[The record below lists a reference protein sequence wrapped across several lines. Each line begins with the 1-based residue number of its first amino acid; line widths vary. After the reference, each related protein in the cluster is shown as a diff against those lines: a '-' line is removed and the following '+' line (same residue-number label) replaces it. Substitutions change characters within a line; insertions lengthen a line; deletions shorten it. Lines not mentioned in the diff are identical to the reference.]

1 MQLNL
6 SYITNSHTKF
16 VVVLD
21 EFSPREDLLTKVR
34 AGRCIHA
41 TPPPCTF
48 AERAARASP
57 LLPACNARPRR
68 SLLTRHVTQ

>member
-41 TPPPCTF
+41 LPPRPCTTVKWGC
-48 AERAARASP
+48 AGVTAAALLSCFTSP
-57 LLPACNARPRR
+57 LTSNAPC
-68 SLLTRHVTQ
+68 